1 MKTHRWILSPI
12 VLSLLVLSWSGTT
25 ASAQITTTNTI
36 VSSSVTIPV
45 SGTVIEPDGT
55 VLTISG
61 SVLVD
66 SGKVTDA
73 DGTSP
78 RVVLGFDFSKVIASD
93 GLIATGAIKTGGF
106 QDIKIRPLQASDVLP
121 ITCPYF
127 LNKNGVSSAET
138 WLVTTTLKF
147 DVLAGTVVGGSITVG
162 SNPYLLLTTPPVF

>member
-1 MKTHRWILSPI
+1 MKSHRWILSPI
-12 VLSLLVLSWSGTT
+12 VLSLLVLAWSGTT
-25 ASAQITTTNTI
+25 AFAQIPTSTNVI
-36 VSSSVTIPV
+36 VQSSLTIPV

-78 RVVLGFDFSKVIASD
+78 RVVLGFDFSKVTASD
-93 GLIATGAIKTGGF
+93 GLTATGVLKTGGF
-106 QDIKIRPLQASDVLP
+106 QNFKIRPLQDFDVLP

-127 LNKNGVSSAET
+127 LNKNGVTSADT

-147 DVLAGTVVGGSITVG
+147 DVAAGTLASGSITVG
-162 SNPYLLLTTPPVF
+162 NNPYALK